1 MAEINEEKK
10 RLEERDRQGWQQL
23 ERRQDGGLSN
33 ASDFGTSPLFWRSP
47 RDYFATN
54 PFALMR
60 RLGEEM
66 GRAFSSTQFGGGA
79 GEIDGWSPAIEIT
92 EREGKM
98 IVHADLPGINKDDVK
113 VEVTQD
119 TLTIQGERKREHE
132 EQRRGFH
139 RCERSYGSFYRS
151 IPLPAGA
158 NPDAVRAQFNNGVLE
173 VLIPVPEEQRKRRQI
188 PIESG
193 SGERKEA
200 QSQISGQKQESKA
213 G

>member
-1 MAEINEEKK
+1 MAETNQETNRI
-10 RLEERDRQGWQQL
+10 EERDREGWQQL
-23 ERRQDGGLSN
+23 ERRPSQ
-33 ASDFGTSPLFWRSP
+33 FGTSPLFWRNP

-54 PFALMR
+54 PFSLMR
-60 RLGEEM
+60 RFGEEM
-66 GRAFSSTQFGGGA
+66 DRAFSSPRFGGSA
-79 GEIDGWSPAIEIT
+79 EEIDGWSPAIEIT
-92 EREGKM
+92 ERDGKM

-113 VEVTQD
+113 VEVTPD
-119 TLTIQGERKREHE
+119 TLIIQGERKREHE

-151 IPLPAGA
+151 IALPEGA
-158 NPDAVRAQFNNGVLE
+158 NPDEVRAQFNNGVLE
-173 VLIPVPEEQRKRRQI
+173 VSMPVPVEQRRARQI

-193 SGERKEA
+193 PGERKEA